1 MSQVY
6 VGWNRRPSTGVMSF
20 QVACEMSEIKTEI
33 RHVGDHI
40 ARMELHGG
48 CVLHDKVHTREIHIK
63 WK

>member
-6 VGWNRRPSTGVMSF
+6 VGWNRRPNTGVTSL
-20 QVACEMSEIKTEI
+20 QVACAMSQIKTEI
-33 RHVGDHI
+33 RYVGDHI

-48 CVLHDKVHTREIHIK
+48 CVPHDKVHTREIHIK

>member
-1 MSQVY
+1 MSL
-6 VGWNRRPSTGVMSF
+6 

-33 RHVGDHI
+33 RYVGDHM

-48 CVLHDKVHTREIHIK
+48 CVPHDKVHTREIHIK